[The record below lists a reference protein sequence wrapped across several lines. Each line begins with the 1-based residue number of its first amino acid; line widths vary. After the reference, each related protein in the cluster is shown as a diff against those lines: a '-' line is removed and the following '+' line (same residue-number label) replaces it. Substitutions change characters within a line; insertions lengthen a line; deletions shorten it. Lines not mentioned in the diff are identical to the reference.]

1 MTVDDPTDPKISDT
15 DNRHH
20 VLARRNRGIRFSDSE
35 WDEVREAAQEQGITP
50 AEFVRD
56 EILHLVRAPEA
67 AGAAS
72 LPADLAPLIERTFR
86 YTHML
91 ATRMRDELV
100 EDGSDEAVET
110 LIREARELQESL
122 LGRPP
127 TANRHQSE

>member
-1 MTVDDPTDPKISDT
+1 MTVDDPTDPKIGDT
-15 DNRHH
+15 DIRHH
-20 VLARRNRGIRFSDSE
+20 VLARRNRGIRFSDPE

-50 AEFVRD
+50 AEFVRE
-56 EILHLVRAPEA
+56 EILQLVRSPEA
-67 AGAAS
+67 AAAAS